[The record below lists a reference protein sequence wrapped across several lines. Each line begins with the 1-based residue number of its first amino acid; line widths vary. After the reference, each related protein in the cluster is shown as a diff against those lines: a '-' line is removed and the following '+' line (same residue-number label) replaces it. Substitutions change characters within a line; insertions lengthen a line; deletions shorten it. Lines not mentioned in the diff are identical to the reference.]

1 MTAAMMVY
9 AWSTGRRALTMFYQS
24 PRRGVVGSFL
34 AVSPVVS
41 LLFGI
46 VMLSTVDR
54 VMPFYVLQLGQYF
67 LIVGVCTLFLFVR
80 DRVAA
85 EYSDAALE
93 RSMIRQ
99 PRADRHRLIADFLL
113 PRGASAPGTGLIIV
127 GAWFLIFASR
137 IGLSAVG
144 SGSGKAAAGQS
155 ASDTEAARTLT
166 EWGRVPALGRGSVR
180 HVEARVSKRSP
191 PRVAWHSPQRALI

>member
-1 MTAAMMVY
+1 MRWQVLTASWLVPGVVGL
-9 AWSTGRRALTMFYQS
+9 GRSGQCVHGPQEHSDDCGHDGVRVEHRTACPHHGSQS

-67 LIVGVCTLFLFVR
+67 LIAGVCTLFLFVR

-113 PRGASAPGTGLIIV
+113 PRGASAPSTGLIIV

-144 SGSGKAAAGQS
+144 FGSGKAAAGQS
-155 ASDTEAARTLT
+155 ASDTEAA
-166 EWGRVPALGRGSVR
+166 GAL
-180 HVEARVSKRSP
+180 
-191 PRVAWHSPQRALI
+191 